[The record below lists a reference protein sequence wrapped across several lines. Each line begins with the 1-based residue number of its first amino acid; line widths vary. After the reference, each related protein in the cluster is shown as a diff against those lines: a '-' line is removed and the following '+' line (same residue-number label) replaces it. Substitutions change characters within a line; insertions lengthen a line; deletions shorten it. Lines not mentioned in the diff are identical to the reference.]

1 MKLCRML
8 VFVLALAF
16 VGMMA
21 SAPADAAQ
29 KSLGS
34 GKVSF
39 RAGSPTVSGY
49 SISWAMLLKYWKMGI
64 RYWYD

>member
-1 MKLCRML
+1 ML

-21 SAPADAAQ
+21 SGSAEAAQ

-39 RAGSPTVSGY
+39 RAGGPTVSGY
-49 SISWAMLLKYWKMGI
+49 SISWITLLKYWKTGF

>member
-1 MKLCRML
+1 MKVSRML

-21 SAPADAAQ
+21 AGSAEAAQ
-29 KSLGS
+29 KSLSS

-39 RAGSPTVSGY
+39 RAGQTINGY
-49 SISWAMLLKYWKMGI
+49 SISWATLLKYWKMGI